1 MLSESTLKEVPLVLL
16 LTNRFYLLISENAFL
31 RFATPCCLEMV
42 FSTFFCDAT
51 FQHSDCLLDYC
62 CCGLSL
68 DAKPLC
74 NHAMTCTFRIYLV
87 GTQYIHTI
95 GIYINVIKKNF
106 SQGSKQC
113 SAMIPPNLSHFYQA
127 NTSLVYGNIKKVSTS
142 CLLFNTFRVKS
153 FVSQYKK

>member
-1 MLSESTLKEVPLVLL
+1 MLSESTLKEIPPILL

-31 RFATPCCLEMV
+31 RFATPCSLEMV

-87 GTQYIHTI
+87 GTYILAI
-95 GIYINVIKKNF
+95 GIDINVIKKNF
-106 SQGSKQC
+106 QLG
-113 SAMIPPNLSHFYQA
+113 F
-127 NTSLVYGNIKKVSTS
+127 
-142 CLLFNTFRVKS
+142 
-153 FVSQYKK
+153 